1 MKIGIISDTH
11 GIFREEWH
19 RHLDSCDY
27 LIHAGDFCTQKNYDC
42 FRNFDIPLYM
52 VRGNNDRGDWAKNLP
67 EFLQFRIGGKTFFLV
82 HNQFDLP
89 FDLTD
94 ADFLIFGHTH
104 HYTFYKRF
112 NKVYINPGS
121 ASDGRGDS
129 KSLAILTLS
138 GNDYSLERVIL

>member
-19 RHLDSCDY
+19 RHLDGCDY

-42 FRNFDIPLYM
+42 FRNFGIPLYM

-104 HYTFYKRF
+104 HYTFMNVSIKFILIRAVPVTDVEIR
-112 NKVYINPGS
+112 KVLQS
-121 ASDGRGDS
+121 
-129 KSLAILTLS
+129 
-138 GNDYSLERVIL
+138 

>member
-19 RHLDSCDY
+19 RHLDGCDY

-42 FRNFDIPLYM
+42 FRNFGIPLYM

-89 FDLTD
+89 FDQM
-94 ADFLIFGHTH
+94 LIFL
-104 HYTFYKRF
+104 
-112 NKVYINPGS
+112 
-121 ASDGRGDS
+121 
-129 KSLAILTLS
+129 SL
-138 GNDYSLERVIL
+138 VILITIHFMNVSIKFILIQAVPVTDVEIRKVLQS

>member
-19 RHLDSCDY
+19 RHLDGCDY

-42 FRNFDIPLYM
+42 FRNFGIPLYM

-89 FDLTD
+89 FL
-94 ADFLIFGHTH
+94 
-104 HYTFYKRF
+104 
-112 NKVYINPGS
+112 
-121 ASDGRGDS
+121 
-129 KSLAILTLS
+129 SL
-138 GNDYSLERVIL
+138 VILITIHFMNVSIKFILILAVPATDVEIRKVLQS

>member
-19 RHLDSCDY
+19 RHLDGCDY

-42 FRNFDIPLYM
+42 FRNFGIPLYM
-52 VRGNNDRGDWAKNLP
+52 VRGNKDRGDWAKNLP
-67 EFLQFRIGGKTFFLV
+67 EFLQFRISGKTFFLV

-104 HYTFYKRF
+104 HYTFYE
-112 NKVYINPGS
+112 
-121 ASDGRGDS
+121 
-129 KSLAILTLS
+129 SL
-138 GNDYSLERVIL
+138 Y

>member
-19 RHLDSCDY
+19 RHLDGCDY

-42 FRNFDIPLYM
+42 FRNFGIPLYM

-82 HNQFDLP
+82 H
-89 FDLTD
+89 
-94 ADFLIFGHTH
+94 TH
-104 HYTFYKRF
+104 HYTFYERF

>member
-1 MKIGIISDTH
+1 MTAATGQKI
-11 GIFREEWH
+11 F
-19 RHLDSCDY
+19 L
-27 LIHAGDFCTQKNYDC
+27 
-42 FRNFDIPLYM
+42 NFYSSALAA
-52 VRGNNDRGDWAKNLP
+52 RL
-67 EFLQFRIGGKTFFLV
+67 FFLV

-104 HYTFYKRF
+104 HYTFYERF

>member
-19 RHLDSCDY
+19 RHLDGCDY

-42 FRNFDIPLYM
+42 FRNFGIPLYM

-104 HYTFYKRF
+104 HYTFINVSIKFILIRAVPVTDVEIR
-112 NKVYINPGS
+112 KVLQS
-121 ASDGRGDS
+121 
-129 KSLAILTLS
+129 
-138 GNDYSLERVIL
+138 

>member
-1 MKIGIISDTH
+1 
-11 GIFREEWH
+11 
-19 RHLDSCDY
+19 
-27 LIHAGDFCTQKNYDC
+27 
-42 FRNFDIPLYM
+42 M

-89 FDLTD
+89 FDLPD

-138 GNDYSLERVIL
+138 GNDYSLERVILRFLQILNGEEFLVTPHFVE

>member
-19 RHLDSCDY
+19 RHLDGCDY

-42 FRNFDIPLYM
+42 FRNFGIPLYM

-94 ADFLIFGHTH
+94 ADFLIFGHT
-104 HYTFYKRF
+104 
-112 NKVYINPGS
+112 
-121 ASDGRGDS
+121 
-129 KSLAILTLS
+129 LTIHL
-138 GNDYSLERVIL
+138 